1 LISSEGEQQGRRYT
15 LDVKGYSCPYP
26 QFYVIK
32 ALAELKSGDIL
43 EVILDNQPSLTIVK
57 QTAEKRG
64 CTVLSA
70 ERIEDN
76 TWRIVIKR

>member
-1 LISSEGEQQGRRYT
+1 MTHSEEERLEKRFI

-43 EVILDNQPSLTIVK
+43 EVILDNQPSLAIVK

-64 CTVLSA
+64 CTVLST
-70 ERIEDN
+70 EKIEDN